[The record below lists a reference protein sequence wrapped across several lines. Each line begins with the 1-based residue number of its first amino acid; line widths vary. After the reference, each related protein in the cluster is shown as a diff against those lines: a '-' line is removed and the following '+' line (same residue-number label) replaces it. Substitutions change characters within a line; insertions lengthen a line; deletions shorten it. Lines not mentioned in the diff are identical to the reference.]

1 MAEQQYEW
9 WVVVDE
15 TGLPAFITIDRQMA
29 QDHINDALQE
39 HGIKE
44 AAKWVVRRAYAAP
57 QQREPLTE
65 WQPIE
70 TAPKDFV
77 SDIDVWAKNERV
89 ADVSWAHP
97 EYSPKGYY
105 AWCKSVYINSFGY
118 ENEEVKGVT
127 HWMPI
132 PNGPKA
138 ARGIEAAEG
147 VKHG

>member
-57 QQREPLTE
+57 QQREPLTKE
-65 WQPIE
+65 KLYELLTLIDPE
-70 TAPKDFV
+70 TRRLPPGFV
-77 SDIDVWAKNERV
+77 E
-89 ADVSWAHP
+89 
-97 EYSPKGYY
+97 
-105 AWCKSVYINSFGY
+105 F
-118 ENEEVKGVT
+118 
-127 HWMPI
+127 
-132 PNGPKA
+132 
-138 ARGIEAAEG
+138 ARAIEAA
-147 VKHG
+147 HGIGGKK